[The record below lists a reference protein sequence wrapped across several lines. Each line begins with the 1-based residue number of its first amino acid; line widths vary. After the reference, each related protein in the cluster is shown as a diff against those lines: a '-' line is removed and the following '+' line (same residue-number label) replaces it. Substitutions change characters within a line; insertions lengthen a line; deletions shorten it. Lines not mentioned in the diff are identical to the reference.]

1 MTKSLLAGA
10 AIAIGFGVF
19 AVAAGYR
26 VLARSAAHAPQAAA
40 GERASA
46 PGDRAAPPADLR
58 GFLYG
63 RVTALDGA
71 TYEGRL
77 RWGGG
82 EEAFWSDAFN
92 GVEPDNPWAAL
103 VPPARLP
110 TERDTLEIFGLTVF
124 DRERTADLARPFLA
138 RFGDLV
144 RIEAEGREVRVTT
157 KSGATV
163 VLDRFEASDLDDGL
177 RVWDLTRG
185 VVDLDSTAIRAVEL
199 LPTGRVD
206 DAAARL
212 YGTVRADG
220 RELTGFVRWNREEG
234 LGSDRLDGHS
244 AGWRVALRY
253 DEIRTIE
260 RLPGKGAR
268 VTRRDG
274 GVVELSGDR
283 EVGEENRGLFVD
295 DPRYGRVLV
304 YWRVFERVDFAD
316 PPGGGTGPGYDE
328 FAPGRPLAGAV
339 ATRDGRRLAGRLV
352 YDLDESET
360 TDTLDAT
367 TGSVSYNLP
376 FELVAAVVPA
386 GDGEPA
392 ARVTLRSGEELR
404 LPPTG
409 DLGERN
415 AGLLVFATPDAPPEY
430 VAWPEVARIDFDATA
445 TLPAP

>member
-1 MTKSLLAGA
+1 VKRL
-10 AIAIGFGVF
+10 
-19 AVAAGYR
+19 AVAALILGLGALAVVAGYR
-26 VLARSAAHAPQAAA
+26 VLGRPATPAPPADA
-40 GERASA
+40 GERATT
-46 PGDRAAPPADLR
+46 PGERAAPPADLR

-63 RVTALDGA
+63 RVAAADGA
-71 TYEGRL
+71 VYEGRL

-82 EEAFWSDAFN
+82 EEAFWSDTFN
-92 GVEPDNPWAAL
+92 GVEPDNPWVAL
-103 VPPARLP
+103 VPPERRP
-110 TERDTLEIFGLTVF
+110 TERDAVEIFGLTVF
-124 DRERTADLARPFLA
+124 DRERPLDLARPFLA

-157 KSGATV
+157 KGGTTV
-163 VLDRFEASDLDDGL
+163 VLDRLEASDFDDGL
-177 RVWDLTRG
+177 RVWDLAKG

-206 DAAARL
+206 EPAARL
-212 YGTVRADG
+212 YGTVHADG

-234 LGSDRLDGHS
+234 LGSDQLDGHS
-244 AGWRVALRY
+244 GGWRVALRY
-253 DEIRTIE
+253 DEIRAIE

-274 GVVELSGDR
+274 DVLEITDSQ

-316 PPGGGTGPGYDE
+316 PPGGGSGPGYDD
-328 FAPGRPLAGAV
+328 FPPGRPLAGAV
-339 ATRDGRRLAGRLV
+339 TTRDGSRLAGRLV

-360 TDTLDAT
+360 TETLDAS

-376 FELVAAVVPA
+376 FELVAAIVPA
-386 GDGEPA
+386 SDGEPN

-404 LPPTG
+404 LAPTG
-409 DLGERN
+409 DLGERH
-415 AGLLVFATPDAPPEY
+415 AGLLVFAAGEAPPEY
-430 VAWPEVARIDFDATA
+430 VAWSEVARIEFDTAA
-445 TLPAP
+445 TLPPP